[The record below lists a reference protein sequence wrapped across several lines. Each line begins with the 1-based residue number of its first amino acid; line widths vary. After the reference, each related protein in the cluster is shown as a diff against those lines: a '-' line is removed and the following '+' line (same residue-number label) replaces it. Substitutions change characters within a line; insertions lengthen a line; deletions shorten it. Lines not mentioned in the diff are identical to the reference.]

1 MNHSEILSTLLEIA
15 RDVLDDDDLSFTPET
30 LFDDIEEWDSL
41 NHINMVVRM
50 EKTFGIR
57 FDTARL
63 RSIVK
68 VRDLIE
74 IIADLKG
81 A

>member
-1 MNHSEILSTLLEIA
+1 MNRSDILQTLLEIA
-15 RDVLDDDDLSFTPET
+15 RDVLDEDDLEFSPET

-50 EKTFGIR
+50 EKAFGIR

-63 RSIVK
+63 KGIVK
-68 VRDLIE
+68 VQDLIDL
-74 IIADLKG
+74 IADIKG
-81 A
+81 T